1 MDFGS
6 LFISAFLFAAFVPGV
21 VGTFP
26 KGANKT
32 TVLAAHAL
40 GFAIGATIVM
50 QLYWGMRE
58 RMTNWGNR
66 CPNGYM
72 LGRGQNGKPECLPV
86 GMRTYDPS
94 TGGKVTSA

>member
-6 LFISAFLFAAFVPGV
+6 LLISTLLFAAFVPGV
-21 VGTFP
+21 MGTFP
-26 KGANKT
+26 KGGSKT
-32 TVLAAHAL
+32 TVLVVHAVAFALAASIA
-40 GFAIGATIVM
+40 M

-72 LGRGQNGKPECLPV
+72 LGTGQNGKPECVPV

>member
-6 LFISAFLFAAFVPGV
+6 LLLSTALFAAFVPGV

-26 KGANKT
+26 KGGSRT
-32 TVLAAHAL
+32 TVLATHAIA
-40 GFAIGATIVM
+40 FAIAASIVM

-58 RMTNWGNR
+58 RMTNWGDR

-72 LGRGQNGKPECLPV
+72 LGSGQNGKPECVPV

-94 TGGKVTSA
+94 TGGNLPPA

>member
-6 LFISAFLFAAFVPGV
+6 LLLSTALFAAFVPGV
-21 VGTFP
+21 IGTFP
-26 KGANKT
+26 KGGSRT
-32 TVLAAHAL
+32 TVLATHAIA
-40 GFAIGATIVM
+40 FAIAASIVM

-58 RMTNWGNR
+58 RMTNWGDR

-72 LGRGQNGKPECLPV
+72 LGTGQNGKPECVPV

-94 TGGKVTSA
+94 TGGNLPPA

>member
-6 LFISAFLFAAFVPGV
+6 LLLSTALFAAFVPGV
-21 VGTFP
+21 LGQFP
-26 KGANKT
+26 KGGSRT
-32 TVLAAHAL
+32 TVLATHAIA
-40 GFAIGATIVM
+40 FAIAASIVM
-50 QLYWGMRE
+50 QIYWGMRE
-58 RMTNWGNR
+58 RMTNYGDR

-72 LGRGQNGKPECLPV
+72 LGTAQNGKPDCVPV

>member
-6 LFISAFLFAAFVPGV
+6 LLLSTALFAAFVPGV

-26 KGANKT
+26 KGGSRT
-32 TVLAAHAL
+32 TVLATHAIA
-40 GFAIGATIVM
+40 FAIAASIVM

-58 RMTNWGNR
+58 RMTNWGDR

-72 LGRGQNGKPECLPV
+72 LGTGQNGKPECVPV

-94 TGGKVTSA
+94 TGGNLPPA